1 MCREREREIEG
12 KNIREVTLELLLVSQ
27 LRQALLPR
35 IHGRRG
41 IRQFHALH
49 HLVFRFWFTPQQLL
63 RVRVFAL
70 GSGVHKIWVQNKTR
84 PLTCVFTFGLKIG
97 PHQAWGLGLVCQ
109 IRRSITLSGD
119 GQDFAGHWC
128 HIRATSFFHTW
139 DPDPYVRSVLVQSLA
154 LDQKVNSILG
164 FLGFGP

>member
-1 MCREREREIEG
+1 MRCVERERERNRGKEHTRGHAWAPVCIPAPPSAAAPNPWSSWYPPISRPSPSRLPILIYTTAITEG
-12 KNIREVTLELLLVSQ
+12 TCVCIR
-27 LRQALLPR
+27 
-35 IHGRRG
+35 
-41 IRQFHALH
+41 IR
-49 HLVFRFWFTPQQLL
+49 
-63 RVRVFAL
+63 
-70 GSGVHKIWVQNKTR
+70 VHEIWVQNKT
-84 PLTCVFTFGLKIG
+84 PLKCVFTFGLKIG
-97 PHQAWGLGLVCQ
+97 PHQAWGLVCQ

-139 DPDPYVRSVLVQSLA
+139 DPDPYVRSILVQSLA